1 MSLDLKMQDKFTWV
15 LEKFS
20 SLKDQCYSPVFTV
33 AGCNWRLLSFLK
45 GAKNDRYFS
54 VYLDLEP
61 GSLPPGWRREV
72 KFSITLDNVCPNTDR
87 VLGGPCFF
95 DAKSN
100 IWGFQDFLLLEKL
113 VNIAEGFLV
122 NDRLTIVAEVDVLP
136 SIVVPL
142 EPVKIISSQEK
153 LDDDD
158 DDCDDASEESS
169 DDGDASQE
177 YTDDNDDE
185 VCDISR
191 LNLVNAIENAFYT
204 SIRSCNSLVAE
215 TEVSNDENDDAP
227 KKDVDD
233 EASSLVLNDSARNGS
248 SIEQVKKTRLHLVLE
263 DASRGRD
270 PNTVA
275 CVTETCD
282 YVLME
287 IQSDKETV
295 DINGF
300 VVVSSKAESVR
311 RILERHPDISVEFRG
326 KNQQLR
332 NACMNFLLSL
342 IETMCQSLEE
352 LSNEDLVEADVALTY
367 LRDAGFKV
375 DWLEKKLDQLK
386 EKKEEEMSG
395 LARLHEIEE
404 NLVILKQKWS
414 DLGALAEKEKAD
426 FVASKTEVS
435 NNENDYANKEDVDD
449 EASSLVWTDSARD
462 TKTGGKAFNNV
473 ASVAETSNNVL
484 TEIPPAKE
492 TTDVNGFEVFMSQ
505 TKLDEVSRKKK
516 MEQGSG
522 PRLQTMEERLQKLKL
537 LFVDLESQL
546 QKEKVEALVARA
558 PLSFNDGVC
567 RFSGFCGFVGESLF
581 SYAWKQGPSLYSL
594 SFMSNGTE

>member
-136 SIVVPL
+136 SI
-142 EPVKIISSQEK
+142 
-153 LDDDD
+153 
-158 DDCDDASEESS
+158 
-169 DDGDASQE
+169 
-177 YTDDNDDE
+177 
-185 VCDISR
+185 
-191 LNLVNAIENAFYT
+191 
-204 SIRSCNSLVAE
+204 
-215 TEVSNDENDDAP
+215 
-227 KKDVDD
+227 
-233 EASSLVLNDSARNGS
+233 
-248 SIEQVKKTRLHLVLE
+248 TRLHLVLE

-404 NLVILKQKWS
+404 
-414 DLGALAEKEKAD
+414 
-426 FVASKTEVS
+426 
-435 NNENDYANKEDVDD
+435 
-449 EASSLVWTDSARD
+449 
-462 TKTGGKAFNNV
+462 
-473 ASVAETSNNVL
+473 
-484 TEIPPAKE
+484 
-492 TTDVNGFEVFMSQ
+492 
-505 TKLDEVSRKKK
+505 
-516 MEQGSG
+516 
-522 PRLQTMEERLQKLKL
+522 RLQKLKL

>member
-33 AGCNWRLLSFLK
+33 AGCNWRLLAFPK
-45 GAKNDRYFS
+45 GTKNDRYFS

-158 DDCDDASEESS
+158 DDCDDASEKSS

-177 YTDDNDDE
+177 YTDDNDDG

-300 VVVSSKAESVR
+300 VVVSSK
-311 RILERHPDISVEFRG
+311 
-326 KNQQLR
+326 
-332 NACMNFLLSL
+332 
-342 IETMCQSLEE
+342 SLEE

-414 DLGALAEKEKAD
+414 DLDALAEKEKAD

-492 TTDVNGFEVFMSQ
+492 TTDVNGFEVFTSQ

-581 SYAWKQGPSLYSL
+581 SYAWKQGPSSYSL

>member
-449 EASSLVWTDSARD
+449 EASSLVWTDIE
-462 TKTGGKAFNNV
+462 TGGKAFNNV

>member
-1 MSLDLKMQDKFTWV
+1 
-15 LEKFS
+15 
-20 SLKDQCYSPVFTV
+20 
-33 AGCNWRLLSFLK
+33 
-45 GAKNDRYFS
+45 
-54 VYLDLEP
+54 
-61 GSLPPGWRREV
+61 
-72 KFSITLDNVCPNTDR
+72 
-87 VLGGPCFF
+87 
-95 DAKSN
+95 
-100 IWGFQDFLLLEKL
+100 LLLEKL

-300 VVVSSKAESVR
+300 VVVSSKVR
-311 RILERHPDISVEFRG
+311 RRFHL
-326 KNQQLR
+326 QL
-332 NACMNFLLSL
+332 LL
-342 IETMCQSLEE
+342 
-352 LSNEDLVEADVALTY
+352 
-367 LRDAGFKV
+367 
-375 DWLEKKLDQLK
+375 
-386 EKKEEEMSG
+386 
-395 LARLHEIEE
+395 
-404 NLVILKQKWS
+404 
-414 DLGALAEKEKAD
+414 
-426 FVASKTEVS
+426 
-435 NNENDYANKEDVDD
+435 
-449 EASSLVWTDSARD
+449 
-462 TKTGGKAFNNV
+462 
-473 ASVAETSNNVL
+473 
-484 TEIPPAKE
+484 
-492 TTDVNGFEVFMSQ
+492 
-505 TKLDEVSRKKK
+505 
-516 MEQGSG
+516 
-522 PRLQTMEERLQKLKL
+522 
-537 LFVDLESQL
+537 
-546 QKEKVEALVARA
+546 
-558 PLSFNDGVC
+558 
-567 RFSGFCGFVGESLF
+567 
-581 SYAWKQGPSLYSL
+581 
-594 SFMSNGTE
+594 

>member
-33 AGCNWRLLSFLK
+33 AGCNWRLLAFPK

-87 VLGGPCFF
+87 V
-95 DAKSN
+95 
-100 IWGFQDFLLLEKL
+100 
-113 VNIAEGFLV
+113 
-122 NDRLTIVAEVDVLP
+122 
-136 SIVVPL
+136 
-142 EPVKIISSQEK
+142 
-153 LDDDD
+153 
-158 DDCDDASEESS
+158 
-169 DDGDASQE
+169 
-177 YTDDNDDE
+177 
-185 VCDISR
+185 
-191 LNLVNAIENAFYT
+191 LVNAIENAFYT

-426 FVASKTEVS
+426 LSATRSALVASKTEVS

-462 TKTGGKAFNNV
+462 TKT
-473 ASVAETSNNVL
+473 SNNVL

-505 TKLDEVSRKKK
+505 TLCQSPEKLSEDDLSKADVT
-516 MEQGSG
+516 
-522 PRLQTMEERLQKLKL
+522 L
-537 LFVDLESQL
+537 VDLID
-546 QKEKVEALVARA
+546 A
-558 PLSFNDGVC
+558 
-567 RFSGFCGFVGESLF
+567 GFELD
-581 SYAWKQGPSLYSL
+581 WL
-594 SFMSNGTE
+594 

>member
-1 MSLDLKMQDKFTWV
+1 
-15 LEKFS
+15 
-20 SLKDQCYSPVFTV
+20 
-33 AGCNWRLLSFLK
+33 
-45 GAKNDRYFS
+45 
-54 VYLDLEP
+54 
-61 GSLPPGWRREV
+61 
-72 KFSITLDNVCPNTDR
+72 
-87 VLGGPCFF
+87 
-95 DAKSN
+95 
-100 IWGFQDFLLLEKL
+100 
-113 VNIAEGFLV
+113 V

-177 YTDDNDDE
+177 YTDDE

-300 VVVSSKAESVR
+300 VVVSSKVR
-311 RILERHPDISVEFRG
+311 RRFHL
-326 KNQQLR
+326 QL
-332 NACMNFLLSL
+332 LL
-342 IETMCQSLEE
+342 
-352 LSNEDLVEADVALTY
+352 
-367 LRDAGFKV
+367 
-375 DWLEKKLDQLK
+375 
-386 EKKEEEMSG
+386 
-395 LARLHEIEE
+395 
-404 NLVILKQKWS
+404 
-414 DLGALAEKEKAD
+414 
-426 FVASKTEVS
+426 
-435 NNENDYANKEDVDD
+435 
-449 EASSLVWTDSARD
+449 
-462 TKTGGKAFNNV
+462 
-473 ASVAETSNNVL
+473 
-484 TEIPPAKE
+484 
-492 TTDVNGFEVFMSQ
+492 
-505 TKLDEVSRKKK
+505 
-516 MEQGSG
+516 
-522 PRLQTMEERLQKLKL
+522 
-537 LFVDLESQL
+537 
-546 QKEKVEALVARA
+546 
-558 PLSFNDGVC
+558 
-567 RFSGFCGFVGESLF
+567 
-581 SYAWKQGPSLYSL
+581 
-594 SFMSNGTE
+594 